1 MLVWTQHRTG
11 PNGERWWWKH
21 SFVYTQRRLGN
32 VNDGDE
38 SMIMMS
44 LSCKTN
50 VGCRMCVRACVCACA
65 CVSVS
70 VSV

>member
-21 SFVYTQRRLGN
+21 SFVYTQRRLGH

-38 SMIMMS
+38 SVIMMS
-44 LSCKTN
+44 LYCKTLG
-50 VGCRMCVRACVCACA
+50 VVCACLRAYVRACLCECVC
-65 CVSVS
+65 V
-70 VSV
+70 